1 MTKCSFGRGL
11 SKLNRRFSDQ
21 SVNLDKDTICLI
33 EMLLILDEKENSYQ
47 T

>member
-11 SKLNRRFSDQ
+11 SELNRRFSHQ
-21 SVNLDKDTICLI
+21 SVNLDKDAICLT